1 MTRIPRMAAAMTA
14 AVTAA
19 FAMAWGWP
27 GAVQAAPDPEPQRPS
42 AGASPHLP
50 DGWRI
55 TGSGGT
61 EKLEWRSPGR
71 VPMGGARIEFRSGG
85 RLLGHPA
92 AATDG
97 RTLRLPLDGVRLG
110 QARDLRVEAAGRR
123 LDAEGTDAGRAR
135 DLEGS
140 SAASPLTGT
149 PPANPVHKIDP
160 GVAGKFRTVQGEY
173 SLPSVRL
180 PGLDTRVEMK
190 AMVVAPAG
198 ATGRRPLAL
207 FLHGRHD
214 TCFDAEG
221 TLTAEWP
228 CGTGKKPV
236 PSYRGHLHDQKLL
249 ASQGYVTVSISA
261 NGINAQDVVR
271 ADGSAG
277 FRSSLIRL
285 HLGHWAD
292 WAADPSKAPAAV
304 RKAPRADLGRV
315 LLVGHS
321 RGGEAVNRAALDSLY
336 PPPAAQDG
344 YRGRVR
350 WTIRG
355 TVLIAPSA
363 LAQNPVPDVPS
374 MTILPGC
381 DGDMPNLQGETYVDG
396 TRGVSRGTALHSA
409 VYMVGANHNYFNT
422 EWTPGQA
429 AAFAED
435 DFTYSGDH
443 DDRLCSKGV
452 KTRLTAKQQQKAGST
467 YIAAAARLFIARD
480 DRARPL
486 IDGSGVRAASAG
498 PAQVYTHALGAGRGG
513 AFLPDTSATVGGGR
527 LCAQVDTDP
536 ATSCLPS
543 RLQDASPHFAL
554 WETQKEP
561 GRYALAMSWTK
572 SGAATRLSP
581 ARPVSL
587 SGAKA
592 LTLRVIVPPNTT
604 GTRLDVSLT
613 DASGKRA
620 TLGRVRVDGLPGTSL
635 TSSYWAR
642 EVRVPLSA
650 AARAGLDLTHIKTL
664 HLTPRTS
671 SGKAWLVDAWGWRPG
686 TPAVEPAQLARVDVG
701 RTTVKEGG
709 PGTRT
714 YQVPVTVSGK
724 GSGQVRVFVDE
735 PGHKYPVVRTVTV
748 RPGAPVNVR
757 MTVKGDDRYED
768 EADRP
773 VFVKS
778 VHGAVV
784 GSHRGK
790 IIVENDDPRPIMRVT
805 PVADRVTEGRQLIWR
820 ISLSAAA
827 DEPLYGDLRIR
838 PVRRGAELS
847 TQDVSPSWLKEN
859 FDVSPGPQ
867 RQLSR
872 LPDEPRLS
880 FEIPA
885 GSRSVEVKVPTIADR
900 VTEPVESLL
909 LRLSTADG
917 DKDVKGPEA
926 TGTVRNAT

>member
-1 MTRIPRMAAAMTA
+1 MA

-19 FAMAWGWP
+19 FAMALGWP

-42 AGASPHLP
+42 ADASPHLP

-61 EKLEWRSPGR
+61 EKLEWRSPDR
-71 VPMGGARIEFRSGG
+71 VPMGGARIEFRSGD

-92 AATDG
+92 AAADG
-97 RTLRLPLDGVRLG
+97 RTFRLPLDGVRLG

-123 LDAEGTDAGRAR
+123 LDAEGTNAGRGR
-135 DLEGS
+135 DLEGP
-140 SAASPLTGT
+140 SAPSPLTGT
-149 PPANPVHKIDP
+149 LPVNPVNKVDP
-160 GVAGKFRTVQGEY
+160 GVAGKFRTVRGEY

-180 PGLDTRVEMK
+180 PGLDERVEMK
-190 AMVVAPAG
+190 AVVVAPAG
-198 ATGRRPLAL
+198 ATGRRPLVL

-214 TCFDAEG
+214 TCFDTAG
-221 TLTAEWP
+221 TRTSDWP
-228 CGTGKKPV
+228 CGTGQKQV

-249 ASQGYVTVSISA
+249 ASQGYVTVSVSA
-261 NGINAQDVVR
+261 NGINAQDAMR
-271 ADGSAG
+271 ADGGAP

-292 WAADPSKAPAAV
+292 WAADPAKAPAVV

-321 RGGEAVNRAALDSLY
+321 RGGEAVNQATLDSLY

-355 TVLIAPSA
+355 TVLTAPSA

-381 DGDMPNLQGETYVDG
+381 DGDMPDLQGEAYVDG

-429 AAFAED
+429 AAPAED
-435 DFTYSGDH
+435 DFTYSGDQH
-443 DDRLCSKGV
+443 DRVCSEGT

-467 YIAAAARLFIARD
+467 YIATAARLFIARD

-498 PAQVYTHALGAGRGG
+498 SARIYTHAVGAGRSG
-513 AFLPDTSATVGGGR
+513 AFLPDASATVGGGR
-527 LCAQVDTDP
+527 LCAQLDPDP
-536 ATSCLPS
+536 AVSCLPS
-543 RLQDASPHFAL
+543 RLQQVSPHFAL
-554 WETQKEP
+554 WETAKEP
-561 GRYALAMSWTK
+561 GRYALAMRWTK
-572 SGAATRLSP
+572 SGATTRFSP
-581 ARPVSL
+581 AHPVSL
-587 SGAKA
+587 SGAKM

-620 TLGRVRVDGLPGTSL
+620 TLGRVRVDGLPGTGR

-650 AARAGLDLTHIKTL
+650 AARAGLDLARVKTL
-664 HLTPRTS
+664 YLTPRTS
-671 SGKAWLVDAWGWRPG
+671 SGKAWLMDAWGWRPG

-701 RTTVKEGG
+701 RMTVKEGG

-724 GSGQVRVFVDE
+724 GSGQIRVFVDE
-735 PGHKYPVVRTVTV
+735 PGHKYPVVHTVTV
-748 RPGAPVNVR
+748 HPGASVNVR

-768 EADRP
+768 EVHRR

-778 VHGAVV
+778 IHGAVV

-790 IIVENDDPRPIMRVT
+790 IIVKNDDPEPTMRVT
-805 PVADRVTEGRQLIWR
+805 PVADRVTEGRQLVWR
-820 ISLSAAA
+820 ISLSAVA
-827 DEPLYGDLRIR
+827 DESMSGDLWIR
-838 PVRRGAELS
+838 PIRRGAELS
-847 TQDVSPSWLKEN
+847 TKDVSPSWLKEN
-859 FDVSPGPQ
+859 FEVSPGPQ
-867 RQLSR
+867 RALSR

-880 FEIPA
+880 FDIPA
-885 GSRSVEVKVPTIADR
+885 GSRSVLVKVPTIADR

-909 LRLSTADG
+909 LMLNTAAAD
-917 DKDVKGPEA
+917 DEEIKGPKV
-926 TGTVRNAT
+926 TGTVRDAA